1 MARLHEKLQRYWDR
15 LDAGL
20 THEDSADVLQ
30 RICDIQQAEIERL
43 QAVEELL
50 RQAFDGEVTYDDFGQ
65 WYDECQEVF
74 GRVSQTHEEVSD
86 DE

>member
-1 MARLHEKLQRYWDR
+1 MTSDKGIEYRGDEHTIIAR
-15 LDAGL
+15 
-20 THEDSADVLQ
+20 
-30 RICDIQQAEIERL
+30 QQAEIERL